1 MSPRHTDTRERAVAV
16 ALELFT
22 AQGFEQ
28 TSLREIAERLGITKA
43 ALYYHFK
50 SKEQL
55 FAAVMES
62 MLVPVDA
69 IVAWSVAQ
77 PRSAET
83 RREMLRR
90 FAELVQGPLSDWIR
104 FAQENRLALREHPE
118 VGEQCGQ
125 RMLALLGAVVDPDAE
140 LRDQVRMVLAPL
152 AVYLGNLMQ
161 MAPPGFAEALGIHAT
176 AEELRAAAMA
186 AALEL
191 VGGGGSGSEE

>member
-28 TSLREIAERLGITKA
+28 TSLREVAERLGITKA
-43 ALYYHFK
+43 ALYYHFN

-69 IVAWSVAQ
+69 IVAWSAAQ
-77 PRSAET
+77 PRSTET
-83 RREMLRR
+83 RRELLRR
-90 FAELVQGPLSDWIR
+90 LAELVQGPLSDWIR

-118 VGEQCGQ
+118 VGEQMQQ
-125 RMLALLGAVVDPDAE
+125 RMLPLLGAVVDPEAE
-140 LRDQVRMVLAPL
+140 LREQVRMVLAPL

-191 VGGGGSGSEE
+191 VGGGAE